1 MKCLLV
7 LDTFAH
13 SKNDG
18 VWHIERESLTEA
30 KATLKQLIKTGS
42 VTFDYNGDPEKSHL
56 IYCALIHKIDKE
68 GNATYYLRSDDG
80 IKWNKYNVGEK
91 AYSGKGFEAKMVCLF
106 GEEI

>member
-13 SKNDG
+13 SKNNG
-18 VWHIERESLTEA
+18 VWHIERESLAEA

-56 IYCALIHKIDKE
+56 IYCALIYKIDKE

-80 IKWNKYNVGEK
+80 IKWNKYNVGKK
-91 AYSGKGFEAKMVCLF
+91 AYSGKRLEPKTVCLF